1 MTEIQKILSAYD
13 AIDFS
18 FKRSALATVVKLF
31 GSSYRR
37 PGARMIMTTDG
48 RWTGAISGGCLE
60 GDALRRAREVIESG
74 KPAVVRYDTMDDDAN
89 ELGVGLGCN
98 GIIDVLIEP
107 LSGSNDS
114 CIETLR
120 SSVQPDEATLL
131 ALVFRSDNPDI
142 PVGTRWLYDGSE
154 CNGTVACF
162 ADLQLDC
169 MTAFES
175 KKSTTQQYS
184 TALGEIEVFIE
195 VIKPQTRLVIFGS
208 GYDASPVA
216 AIAKSLGWNVNV
228 TDDCAAKTFPFK
240 FPTADLV
247 CHLQTE
253 AILNNL
259 TLNENTVCI
268 VMSHNYH
275 YDLSVVKQL
284 LQTNVHTIGIL
295 GPKKRWQKMFD
306 ELSNE
311 GIEISKQDMEKIYA
325 PVGLDIGAE
334 TPEEIALSIIAEIQS
349 ILTKTNG
356 VSLRSKIGTIHEHD
370 DIFVENV

>member
-1 MTEIQKILSAYD
+1 MTEIQKILTAYD

-18 FKRSALATVVKLF
+18 FKRGALATVVKLF

-60 GDALRRAREVIESG
+60 GDALRRARDVIVSG

-107 LSGSNDS
+107 LSGTSDV
-114 CIETLR
+114 CIEALR
-120 SSVQPDEATLL
+120 THILPDATTVLP
-131 ALVFRSDNPDI
+131 LVFRSDNQYI
-142 PVGTRWLYDGSE
+142 PIGKRWLYDGLLLHGDTSII
-154 CNGTVACF
+154 T
-162 ADLQLDC
+162 DLKLDC
-169 MTAFES
+169 ITAYET
-175 KKSTTQQYS
+175 KKYS
-184 TALGEIEVFIE
+184 TQLYSTPSGEVEVFIE

-216 AIAKSLGWNVNV
+216 ELAKTLGWNVTV

-240 FPTADLV
+240 FPSADLV
-247 CHLQTE
+247 CHLHTE

-284 LQTNVHTIGIL
+284 LQTEVHTIGIL
-295 GPKKRWQKMFD
+295 GPKKRWQKMLN
-306 ELSNE
+306 ELSDE
-311 GIEISKQDMEKIYA
+311 GIELTQTDIEKIYS
-325 PVGLDIGAE
+325 PIGLDIGAE
-334 TPEEIALSIIAEIQS
+334 TPEEIAVSIIAEIQS
-349 ILTKTNG
+349 ILTKTTAS
-356 VSLRSKIGTIHEHD
+356 SLRAKAGTIHEQED
-370 DIFVENV
+370 VLFG

>member
-13 AIDFS
+13 TIDFT
-18 FKRSALATVVKLF
+18 FKRGALATVVKLF

-107 LSGSNDS
+107 LSGTSDS

-120 SSVQPDEATLL
+120 SSVQPDETTLL
-131 ALVFRSDNPDI
+131 ALVFRSDNPNI
-142 PVGTRWLYDGSE
+142 PVGTRWLYDGSQL
-154 CNGTVACF
+154 NGTVAGF

-169 MTAFES
+169 GAALES
-175 KKSTTQQYS
+175 KKSTTQLYS
-184 TALGEIEVFIE
+184 TASGEIEVFIE
-195 VIKPQTRLVIFGS
+195 VVKPQTRLVIFGS

-216 AIAKSLGWNVNV
+216 ALAKTLGWNVTV

-247 CHLQTE
+247 CHLQTK

-259 TLNENTVCI
+259 TLNEKTVCV

-284 LQTNVHTIGIL
+284 LQANVHTIGIL
-295 GPKKRWQKMFD
+295 GPKKRWQKMLD

-311 GIEISKQDMEKIYA
+311 GIEISNEGLEKIYA
-325 PVGLDIGAE
+325 PIGLDIGAE
-334 TPEEIALSIIAEIQS
+334 TPEEIAVSIIAEIQS

-356 VSLRSKIGTIHEHD
+356 ISLRTKAGTIHD
-370 DIFVENV
+370 QENSLLATV